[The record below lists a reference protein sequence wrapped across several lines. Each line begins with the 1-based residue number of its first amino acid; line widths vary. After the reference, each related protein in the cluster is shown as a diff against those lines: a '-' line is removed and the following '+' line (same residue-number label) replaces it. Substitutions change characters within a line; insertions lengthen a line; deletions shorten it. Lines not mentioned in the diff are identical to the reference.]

1 MADTRRAEDIKRQF
15 DLTMKAF
22 EKNVSET
29 VESYEKSVKPLSE
42 KISKTNKDFEISKT
56 SIEKNLKSIGV
67 NTEKFFK
74 TITKEANKTGKSV
87 AEVMNKYFG
96 DREEYITDELKLL
109 KAREKKANLSWR
121 GQKTLS
127 GRLKGLIGL
136 QLKELKEKS
145 PILSTLSGIKDFVIG
160 NKNAMLENEKE
171 VLSTNQ
177 EILEITRK
185 RQKEDEDNQKNIKAA
200 YIAKKTAEEKKRIFQ
215 IRYDRWLEENL
226 YSSLSD
232 KAKERKKLEM
242 WQDIDNSNLGKS
254 MAEARYKF
262 ESKSPKTDIKKTTG
276 KMPEEQKVQVSNNK
290 LMKKM
295 VTSLSKIED
304 QGGGGLGGLLKLL
317 APLLLGG
324 AAFAGLFKLLGS
336 KDAISNAL
344 SSLRLL
350 PKLDKIK
357 DMLKGISG
365 VTHLFGGIGKMS
377 GILGK
382 VGSVLGKGMGGVGK
396 VVGKIGGKLGLN
408 TLKKFPGI
416 GLLISVALAIPK
428 FKTGDYIGG
437 FTELLSGGLAT
448 FAPGIGTAISVIL
461 DSATMFADFKGTSLT
476 EVITHSAKKQIEK
489 KQGQSR
495 TYMSGKLEATN
506 TKMEQKYGEST
517 FGKAAKA
524 FGNFFAPVPSQK
536 QTYTPIPVSQHKLEK
551 INNDD
556 KQQKAMM
563 DSLKIFLK
571 NDFATVLAKKTAEMN
586 KKSAQSFSGPYANGY
601 SAYSF
606 QGVGQ

>member
-29 VESYEKSVKPLSE
+29 VESYEKAVKPLSE

-136 QLKELKEKS
+136 QLKDLKEKS

-200 YIAKKTAEEKKRIFQ
+200 YIAKKEAELKKNALEIKYARF
-215 IRYDRWLEENL
+215 LEENL

-232 KAKERKKLEM
+232 KTKERKRLEM
-242 WQDIDNSNLGKS
+242 FQDIEGDRRYKK

-262 ESKSPKTDIKKTTG
+262 EADSPKTDIKKTTG

-304 QGGGGLGGLLKLL
+304 GLGGKLSGML
-317 APLLLGG
+317 GMLIPSLLGLVASV
-324 AAFAGLFKLLGS
+324 AALRAAWLSLGS
-336 KDAISNAL
+336 KNPTENAL
-344 SSLRLL
+344 GTLKMI
-350 PKLDKIK
+350 PKIGTL
-357 DMLKGISG
+357 LKGFI
-365 VTHLFGGIGKMS
+365 TKKIGA
-377 GILGK
+377 K
-382 VGSVLGKGMGGVGK
+382 VLP
-396 VVGKIGGKLGLN
+396 KIGGKLGMSF
-408 TLKKFPGI
+408 LKKIPGI
-416 GLLISVALAIPK
+416 GAIAAVILGIERFEK
-428 FKTGDYIGG
+428 GETLKGTMEI
-437 FTELLSGGLAT
+437 LSGLASIFPGYGT
-448 FAPGIGTAISVIL
+448 VASLVIDSALMFMDYKDIGQKQFKESFGASALTKKMNLIDKSLQKKHGESKIGKFFTNFGELFAPTNNIPPKTKLAKGGVVTRPTNALIGDAGPEAVIPLKKYIPTAVGEKTLERIKEDDRKQEIL
-461 DSATMFADFKGTSLT
+461 M
-476 EVITHSAKKQIEK
+476 
-489 KQGQSR
+489 
-495 TYMSGKLEATN
+495 GKLMT
-506 TKMEQKYGEST
+506 
-517 FGKAAKA
+517 
-524 FGNFFAPVPSQK
+524 
-536 QTYTPIPVSQHKLEK
+536 
-551 INNDD
+551 
-556 KQQKAMM
+556 
-563 DSLKIFLK
+563 FLK
-571 NDFATVLAKKTAEMN
+571 NDFASVLAKKIGDN
-586 KKSAQSFSGPYANGY
+586 IKKATDGKGNSAFSGYNFGNAG
-601 SAYSF
+601 A
-606 QGVGQ
+606 